1 MDSQLSNKLY
11 ESFPDLYRE
20 RNAPLESS
28 KMGWGFQC
36 GDGWYKIIYEMSKR
50 IKKRSPE
57 GEYAAAITQVS
68 KNEDGTLHVEARN
81 LTPPVADAISAAQ
94 EKSRLTCEL
103 CSYSPAFRRTDSGEL
118 EGFIACGR
126 CSKSVGG
133 GKSRTAAARPQKPRL
148 VADVCVVKR

>member
-1 MDSQLSNKLY
+1 
-11 ESFPDLYRE
+11 
-20 RNAPLESS
+20 
-28 KMGWGFQC
+28 MGWGFQC

-118 EGFIACGR
+118 EGFIACAR
-126 CSKSVGG
+126 CSRSASG

-148 VADVCVVKR
+148 AADVCVVKR